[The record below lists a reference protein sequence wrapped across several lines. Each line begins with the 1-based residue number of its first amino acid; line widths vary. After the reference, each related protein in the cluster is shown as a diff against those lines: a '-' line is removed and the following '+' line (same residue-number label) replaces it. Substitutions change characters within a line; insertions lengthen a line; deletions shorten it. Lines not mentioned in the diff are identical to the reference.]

1 MRCFRDGPLE
11 CFPMLMSGHA
21 DVAQLIES
29 GHADVDQL
37 IVRTYCNRS
46 TLITADANLGRLL
59 LVLWLWFLWL

>member
-1 MRCFRDGPLE
+1 
-11 CFPMLMSGHA
+11 MLMSGHA

-37 IVRTYCNRS
+37 IERTCCYRS